1 MTPTT
6 SRWLLW
12 VSLTAVGASVAGM
25 FGFFHVLA
33 AQDMTRLGFV
43 VLALYAACTAW
54 LGWKVRAGDTDY
66 EFVWYVADCMER
78 LGLLGTFIG
87 LALAFQ
93 AISGMDP
100 GSPQFKVAIMHGV
113 LTKLYCSLVGLAGS
127 LALKTQVKI
136 LEVGQGRVVG

>member
-1 MTPTT
+1 MTPRT

-12 VSLTAVGASVAGM
+12 VSLTAVGAAVAGM
-25 FGFFHVLA
+25 FGFYGMLT

-54 LGWKVRAGDTDY
+54 LAVKIRAGDTDY

-136 LEVGQGRVVG
+136 LEVGSGRVVG